1 MTAVNKLIALA
12 LLFWLP
18 VAWAQKVD
26 FAIDQVAIDTN
37 SCGSAAAKQL
47 LFACHRLGR
56 GQGFAVAE
64 RRYWA
69 PKKTDDDA
77 FEKLTVY
84 FVSKPKPGY
93 VVDLPSDAVAVIF
106 SSGPSSFPG
115 KHGCYGQ
122 AGAGKIQVTDVSEKT
137 VTIKV
142 DASIDLKS
150 PLGWQGECKQAHLQ
164 KEVAAHMI
172 GFEELNA
179 WYGRVGPSYD
189 LWKESHP

>member
-1 MTAVNKLIALA
+1 MRKQTVLNRELPLVTAVNKLIPLA

-56 GQGFAVAE
+56 GQGFVVAE

-69 PKKTDDDA
+69 PQKTDDDA

-93 VVDLPSDAVAVIF
+93 VVDLPSDAVAVF
-106 SSGPSSFPG
+106 LALARARFRESMAATDKLVRG
-115 KHGCYGQ
+115 KS
-122 AGAGKIQVTDVSEKT
+122 K
-137 VTIKV
+137 
-142 DASIDLKS
+142 
-150 PLGWQGECKQAHLQ
+150 
-164 KEVAAHMI
+164 
-172 GFEELNA
+172 
-179 WYGRVGPSYD
+179 
-189 LWKESHP
+189 